1 MVASFRASLADAYNS
16 HHTTHNN
23 SSHPPDAADVWI
35 SFKAAIQVASDNLPP
50 LPRKKEVDWITDEV
64 RNLSQKKS
72 AWHLTNK
79 GNDQYKTALAEYR
92 RLRRL
97 TKVAAE
103 KARNTWWSARAV
115 EAEKK
120 AWVAQQ

>member
-1 MVASFRASLADAYNS
+1 M
-16 HHTTHNN
+16 
-23 SSHPPDAADVWI
+23 
-35 SFKAAIQVASDNLPP
+35 
-50 LPRKKEVDWITDEV
+50 PRKKEVDWITDEV